1 MKNSTKLKVA
11 IVLDDSL
18 DRIENGVQQYVLT
31 LGSWL
36 ESEGHTV
43 HYMAGNTTNSPKT
56 VHSLSRNIAV
66 RFNQNRMTIP
76 LPANKAAIKRLLE
89 SEKYDVLHIQMPYS
103 PFMAGMVISAAQPSI
118 AVVGTFHIVPFGRL
132 QQTGSKALAVA
143 QKATLRRFDAI
154 CSVSPAAAEFAKS
167 HFGVKSVVIPNMIDL
182 SRWKSKLSPHPK
194 RIIYLGRLVPR
205 KGCHELLKALAKL
218 PYGLRSQ
225 TEVLIASDGPERD
238 KLEKFAHTHDLRN
251 VAFLGFVTEQT
262 KVDLLATAELAIF
275 PSLGGESFGIV
286 LIEAM
291 AAGAGV
297 VIGGNNVG
305 YASVLGS
312 IPGSL
317 VNPKDSVAFAKTIQH
332 FLADARL
339 LASVH
344 QKQQKVVQE
353 YDVHV
358 AGPKILELY
367 RTALLHSKKDVP

>member
-36 ESEGHTV
+36 ESQGHVV
-43 HYMAGNTTNSPKT
+43 HYLAGNTTKSPKT
-56 VHSLSRNIAV
+56 VHSLSRNVAV

-76 LPANKAAIKRLLE
+76 LPANKTAIKRLLQN
-89 SEKYDVLHIQMPYS
+89 EKYDVLHVQMPYS
-103 PFMAGMVISAAQPSI
+103 PFMAGKVISAVQHHV

-154 CSVSPAAAEFAKS
+154 CSVSPAAADFAKS
-167 HFGVKSVVIPNMIDL
+167 HFGVNSVVIPNMIDI
-182 SRWKSKLSPHPK
+182 SRWKSKLTPHPK

-205 KGCHELLKALAKL
+205 KGCYQLLKALAQL

-225 TEVLIASDGPERD
+225 LEVLIASDGPERE
-238 KLEKFAHTHDLRN
+238 KLEKFAHAHDLLN
-251 VAFLGFVTEQT
+251 VAFLGFVPEEN
-262 KVDLLATAELAIF
+262 KVDLLATAELAVF

-312 IPGSL
+312 IPETL
-317 VNPKDSVAFAKTIQH
+317 VNPQNSLEFAETIQR
-332 FLADARL
+332 FISDPKLRS
-339 LASVH
+339 SVH
-344 QKQQKVVQE
+344 AKQQKAVKQ
-353 YDVHV
+353 YDVQV
-358 AGPKILELY
+358 AGQKILDLY
-367 RTALLHSKKDVP
+367 HTALLHSKKDVP